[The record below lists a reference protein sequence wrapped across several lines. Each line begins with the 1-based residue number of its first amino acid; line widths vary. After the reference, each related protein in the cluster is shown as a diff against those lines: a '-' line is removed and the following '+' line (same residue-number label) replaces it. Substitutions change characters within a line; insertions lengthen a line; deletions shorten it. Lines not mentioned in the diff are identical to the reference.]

1 MEKYIPRGIR
11 NNNPLNIRIGNT
23 WKGEV
28 ANPTDAEFE
37 QFIEMK
43 WGVRAGFVLLKRY
56 IQRYELTTIV
66 DIICRWAPR
75 NENHTGAYV
84 DFVSRSSGINML
96 TDLDFN
102 DKTQMCSLVQA
113 MILYECGQP
122 IDINDILEGYELA
135 K

>member
-1 MEKYIPRGIR
+1 MKRYIARGIR
-11 NNNPLNIRIGNT
+11 NNNPLNIRIGNE

-28 ANPTDAEFE
+28 EKPTDPVFE
-37 QFIEMK
+37 QFTEMK
-43 WGVRAGFVLLKRY
+43 WGVRAGFILLKRY
-56 IQRYELTTIV
+56 IQRYGLNTIV
-66 DIICRWAPR
+66 EIINRWAPSS
-75 NENHTGAYV
+75 ENHTGAYI
-84 DFVSRSSGINML
+84 DFVTKQSGINML